1 MSRTLRW
8 FAVIGVALVVFGPL
22 GLILYQSFLNEPF
35 FSQSARFSLDAY
47 RYILSD
53 SGFHSAF
60 GTSLV
65 VSFGMTLIS
74 VPSEVCWRFFSY
86 GPISLERNGLSH
98 GFSCRFFFRRWFW
111 LSATSSPL
119 GPWAFSHY
127 GPKR

>member
-74 VPSEVCWRFFSY
+74 VPL
-86 GPISLERNGLSH
+86 GSLLAFLLVPAYVSLCLIG
-98 GFSCRFFFRRWFW
+98 
-111 LSATSSPL
+111 AT
-119 GPWAFSHY
+119 
-127 GPKR
+127 